1 MKIMTLKVAVIAFFT
16 IVIGQLVFSVIL
28 GIAWAVLDEYYAK
41 IENNSF
47 LRKVY
52 YWLDNLDDH
61 KFCLLVV
68 QFTII
73 ATALS
78 VLSVI
83 F

>member
-41 IENNSF
+41 IEDNSF

-52 YWLDNLDDH
+52 CWLDNLDDH
-61 KFCLLVV
+61 QFSLLVI

>member
-1 MKIMTLKVAVIAFFT
+1 MKNMTLKVAVIAFFT

-28 GIAWAVLDEYYAK
+28 GVAWAVLDEHYAK

-52 YWLDNLDDH
+52 CWLDNLDDH
-61 KFCLLVV
+61 KFSLLIV

-78 VLSVI
+78 VLSFI

>member
-1 MKIMTLKVAVIAFFT
+1 MKIMTFKVAVIACFA
-16 IVIGQLVFSVIL
+16 IIIGQLVFSVIL
-28 GIAWAVLDEYYAK
+28 GIAWSVLDEYYAK

-47 LRKVY
+47 LRTVY
-52 YWLDNLDDH
+52 CWLDNLDDH
-61 KFCLLVV
+61 KFSLMVV

-73 ATALS
+73 ATALF

>member
-1 MKIMTLKVAVIAFFT
+1 MKIMTFKVAVIAFFT

-28 GIAWAVLDEYYAK
+28 GVAWSVLDEYYAK

-52 YWLDNLDDH
+52 CWLDNLDDH
-61 KFCLLVV
+61 QFSLLVI

>member
-1 MKIMTLKVAVIAFFT
+1 MKIMTFKVAVIACFA
-16 IVIGQLVFSVIL
+16 IIIGQLVFSVIL
-28 GIAWAVLDEYYAK
+28 GIVWSVLDEYYAK

-47 LRKVY
+47 LRTVY
-52 YWLDNLDDH
+52 CWLDNLDDH
-61 KFCLLVV
+61 KFSLMVV

-73 ATALS
+73 ATALF